1 MGFTGIIGMCL
12 NFTKKSLQ
20 LEIDNFMELTDPS
33 IEKPITKQAF
43 SKARQNIS
51 PDAFKY
57 LFLMTSETMMESSDI
72 KRFKGYR
79 IFAIDGTELQIP
91 KTSETLKT
99 FTQDRGSTSPRARAS
114 TLCDVLSGYII
125 HANIEDTTVDERTLA
140 MEHLEYYKAYHKAK
154 DIIIF
159 DRGYPSRNLIRYLTE
174 NDMRFVI
181 RMQKSFNKD
190 IDDTDKPDFFVNI
203 ADQKVRVIKFALES
217 GETETLITNLSK
229 KSFNHAE
236 FKELYFLR
244 WGIETKYNTLKHKL
258 ELETFSG
265 KTVISILQDFWATL
279 YLSNLVSAI
288 KSETDEA
295 IAEKTKDKNLK
306 YEYKTNENIL
316 IGKLRNKL
324 ILIILNDNP
333 KKRKILLDKL
343 VEQISSYKVP
353 IVPGRQFERP
363 VASHKKVTQK
373 PKKAL

>member
-1 MGFTGIIGMCL
+1 MGFTGIISTCL

-57 LFLMTSETMMESSDI
+57 LFLMTSETAMESSEI

-91 KTSETLKT
+91 KTEETVKY

-114 TLCDVLSGYII
+114 TLCDVLGGYII

-140 MEHLEYYKAYHKAK
+140 MEHLDYFKTFCKTK

-159 DRGYPSRNLIRYLTE
+159 DRGYPSRDLIRYLNE
-174 NDMRFVI
+174 NNMRYVI

-190 IDDTDKPDFFVNI
+190 IDNTDKPDFHVLI
-203 ADQKVRVIKFALES
+203 ADQKVRVIKFALDN
-217 GETETLITNLSK
+217 GETEVLITNLSK
-229 KSFNHAE
+229 KSFAHPE

-244 WGIETKYNTLKHKL
+244 WGIETKYNTLKNKL

-265 KTVISILQDFWATL
+265 KTVISILQDFYATM

-288 KSETDEA
+288 KSESDE
-295 IAEKTKDKNLK
+295 IIEEKIKNKNLK

-324 ILIILNDNP
+324 ILIVLNDNP
-333 KKRKILLDKL
+333 AKRKLLLDKL
-343 VEQISSYKVP
+343 VEQIASYKIP
-353 IVPGRQFERP
+353 IMPGRHFARP
-363 VASHKKVTQK
+363 LASHKKITQK
-373 PKKAL
+373 QKKAL